1 MKVLMD
7 EELVEGKWG
16 GGVGG
21 CWMEQSIIMWKW
33 KKVGKDNKHKHPS
46 IHPSIH
52 TIGLLR
58 STIVMTSL

>member
-7 EELVEGKWG
+7 EKLVEGNG
-16 GGVGG
+16 GGGG

-52 TIGLLR
+52 LFIQLGC
-58 STIVMTSL
+58 